1 MSKELKRTREEQIL
15 QDWIPSGQIETRFFN
30 YENMIAFAKH
40 YSKDIESKLKEA
52 LISDKKHHTLWVVE
66 KMKLQAVK
74 DSLMSDEEIDNYKI
88 DGTKISPLGVKAL
101 REQREQIKEA
111 LK

>member
-1 MSKELKRTREEQIL
+1 MSKELREQFEKERGVNFMSFPMLYFQWL
-15 QDWIPSGQIETRFFN
+15 
-30 YENMIAFAKH
+30 
-40 YSKDIESKLKEA
+40 ESKLKEA